1 MVKVNQSINLL
12 QWYYHFLYL
21 GKFLE
26 NIIQHNDLS
35 DYAQDIPIPT
45 WPESSF
51 TMKGQT
57 IKNLLQQIH
66 KHPDKKNLF
75 GFMVEI
81 NAWRWVC
88 GTMRELLL
96 DRDDF
101 QRFVQQR
108 LSDQYFAFEQVIIF
122 VRNIL
127 THSIDSA
134 ITLEQDGITGQKN
147 YLADRSIH
155 RVGLDFSYA
164 DHISSWTGS
173 KNYGVKITIDFRKL
187 RAGTSL
193 LKVIDSH
200 QLYML
205 GELCYNL
212 CTLYKQYKV
221 GNKPKRKK

>member
-1 MVKVNQSINLL
+1 M
-12 QWYYHFLYL
+12 
-21 GKFLE
+21 
-26 NIIQHNDLS
+26 
-35 DYAQDIPIPT
+35 
-45 WPESSF
+45 
-51 TMKGQT
+51 
-57 IKNLLQQIH
+57 
-66 KHPDKKNLF
+66 
-75 GFMVEI
+75 
-81 NAWRWVC
+81 
-88 GTMRELLL
+88 

-101 QRFVQQR
+101 QRFVQQT

-122 VRNIL
+122 VRNVL

-164 DHISSWTGS
+164 DYISSWTGS
-173 KNYGVKITIDFRKL
+173 KSYGIKITIDFRKL

-205 GELCYNL
+205 SELCYNL
-212 CTLYKQYKV
+212 CILYKQYRV
-221 GNKPKRKK
+221 TNKPKRQNRSS